1 MTSKGNN
8 GHRKDVKPND
18 LEVFEPAF
26 MPGEEDDEKVG
37 YFKADIK
44 GEEGEI
50 VDKLPTELTNE
61 PSTPN
66 DESSEDS

>member
-1 MTSKGNN
+1 MTLKGSN
-8 GHRKDVKPND
+8 GHRKDVKPNE

-26 MPGEEDDEKVG
+26 IPGEEDGEKLG

-44 GEEGEI
+44 GEEGEL
-50 VDKLPTELTNE
+50 VDKLPQELTGE